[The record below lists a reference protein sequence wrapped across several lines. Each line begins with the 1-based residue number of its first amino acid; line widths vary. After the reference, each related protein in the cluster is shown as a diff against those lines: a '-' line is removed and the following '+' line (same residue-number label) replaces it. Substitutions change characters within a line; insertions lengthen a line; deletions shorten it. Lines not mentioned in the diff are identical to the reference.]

1 MGSQGGVVGVDG
13 SEVGGVG
20 SVGGVSVGGAVVVV
34 VAGREDPA
42 MEAAVLGESS
52 VSEEDV
58 DKAPSS

>member
-13 SEVGGVG
+13 SKVGGVG

-34 VAGREDPA
+34 AASREDPA

-52 VSEEDV
+52 VS
-58 DKAPSS
+58 